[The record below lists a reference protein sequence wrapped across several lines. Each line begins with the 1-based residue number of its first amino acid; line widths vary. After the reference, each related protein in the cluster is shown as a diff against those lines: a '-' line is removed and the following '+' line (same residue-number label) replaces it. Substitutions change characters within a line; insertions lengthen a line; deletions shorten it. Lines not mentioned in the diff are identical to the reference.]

1 MSSATGEL
9 GGPGRGAGW
18 VGWAS
23 QDSLSGQVAP
33 AAGLEAD
40 DDVRD
45 LQVPLLLQVSQHAG
59 PEEDLALAD
68 AVQVAVELQGFDLD
82 GGELATYPLPPLQ
95 SPGARPR
102 TGEGPGAWVSPAAL
116 RAAFSW
122 RRESGAGGTLGSRQ
136 VGAGMGQVTSQTGK
150 ETQSLGPEGTLEVSS
165 SFSVPPRTLQSHS
178 TNAQSGHPPS
188 GGGQASLFCP
198 SPAQTPAQDQ
208 VLTR

>member
-9 GGPGRGAGW
+9 GGPERGAGW

-45 LQVPLLLQVSQHAG
+45 LQVPFLLQVSQHAG

-82 GGELATYPLPPLQ
+82 GGELATYPLPPLR

-102 TGEGPGAWVSPAAL
+102 TGEGPGAWVRPAL
-116 RAAFSW
+116 WAAFSW
-122 RRESGAGGTLGSRQ
+122 CRESTAGGTLGSRQ
-136 VGAGMGQVTSQTGK
+136 VGAGMEQVTSQTCR
-150 ETQSLGPEGTLEVSS
+150 EAQNLGPEGTLDVSS
-165 SFSVPPRTLQSHS
+165 SSSVPPRTLQSRS
-178 TNAQSGHPPS
+178 TNAQSSLPPS
-188 GGGQASLFCP
+188 RGGQASLFGP
-198 SPAQTPAQDQ
+198 SPAETPAQA
-208 VLTR
+208 RIKY